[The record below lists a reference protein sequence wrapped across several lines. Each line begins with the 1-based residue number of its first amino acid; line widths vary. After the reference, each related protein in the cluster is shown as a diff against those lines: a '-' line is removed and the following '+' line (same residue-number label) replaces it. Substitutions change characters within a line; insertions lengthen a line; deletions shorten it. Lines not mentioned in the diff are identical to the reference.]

1 MTTSTPGVPLRLR
14 NARRNTRMLLIQQQ
28 RVVTGD
34 LPLPLFLRSPY
45 LGLLWALVL
54 STVVAALALG
64 RMRVPRTVRGV
75 VVATQ
80 TASDS
85 LTPILLLPSSTRAY
99 VSAGQTAT
107 VDTGGAGAMTL
118 VITSV
123 EPARVD
129 GISAHTPVAAQ
140 IDGGALLDSS
150 RVVARL
156 ARCHDG
162 HCLPLAAGSS
172 YGATAALGSRSLA
185 SYAIPRS

>member
-1 MTTSTPGVPLRLR
+1 MTNSTPAVPLRF
-14 NARRNTRMLLIQQQ
+14 RNTRALLIQQQ
-28 RVVTGD
+28 RVVTRD

-45 LGLLWALVL
+45 LVLLWALVL

-80 TASDS
+80 TTSDS

-99 VSAGQTAT
+99 VSAGQTAV

-123 EPARVD
+123 EPARINDVT
-129 GISAHTPVAAQ
+129 AHTPVVARDA
-140 IDGGALLDSS
+140 GGRLDSS

-162 HCLPLAAGSS
+162 HCLPLAAGSN

-185 SYAIPRS
+185 SYALPRS

>member
-1 MTTSTPGVPLRLR
+1 MTNSTPGVPLRLR
-14 NARRNTRMLLIQQQ
+14 NTRRNTRTLLIQQQ

-34 LPLPLFLRSPY
+34 LRLPLFLRSPY
-45 LGLLWALVL
+45 LVLLWALVL

-80 TASDS
+80 TARDS
-85 LTPILLLPSSTRAY
+85 LTPILLLPSSTRAH

-107 VDTGGAGAMTL
+107 VDIGAGAMTL

-123 EPARVD
+123 EPARAD
-129 GISAHTPVAAQ
+129 GVSAHTPVAAR
-140 IDGGALLDSS
+140 DAGGRLDSS
-150 RVVARL
+150 QVVARL

-185 SYAIPRS
+185 SYALPRS